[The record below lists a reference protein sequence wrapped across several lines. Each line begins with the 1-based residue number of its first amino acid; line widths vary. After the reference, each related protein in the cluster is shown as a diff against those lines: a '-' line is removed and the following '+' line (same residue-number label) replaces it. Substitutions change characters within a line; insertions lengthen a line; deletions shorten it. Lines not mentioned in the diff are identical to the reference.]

1 MAGVTVYVA
10 QNGTPGEPVS
20 GIGPD
25 RCRTV
30 ALCQAFKQVLSQQT
44 SAFRSQFHSPEL
56 RSEVPQTQKLR
67 SYLAENR
74 NL

>member
-10 QNGTPGEPVS
+10 QNRTPGEPVC

-30 ALCQAFKQVLSQQT
+30 AFCQAFKQVLSPQT
-44 SAFRSQFHSPEL
+44 SPFRSQFLSPEP
-56 RSEVPQTQKLR
+56 RRGTTD
-67 SYLAENR
+67 AEIKV
-74 NL
+74 LSG

>member
-1 MAGVTVYVA
+1 MASVTVYVA
-10 QNGTPGEPVS
+10 QNGAPGEPVS

-44 SAFRSQFHSPEL
+44 SPLLSQFHSPES
-56 RSEVPQTQKLR
+56 RID
-67 SYLAENR
+67 AEIKV
-74 NL
+74 LSG